1 MFFRSPPSMDAVPS
15 VKDSLQDQHCGV
27 RRTVGGGGD
36 SRQRSVGLNT
46 EGTLSISVSHWH
58 LRSLAYPFFLV
69 IFWPPKP
76 GRSPHCGVFNHW
88 VHAAQDLMVKALMW
102 SSIAMIRP
110 TNQHWIMVLGCLG
123 AAHTQG
129 SSARLHV
136 QRSRYQVCRKKCCC
150 PDVYGMVNLSK
161 NWKLLVFLIFPSWSL
176 LPKKTSKN
184 NNNILIHIKQT

>member
-27 RRTVGGGGD
+27 RRTVGGGD

-69 IFWPPKP
+69 IFWPP
-76 GRSPHCGVFNHW
+76 SQEDLHIAVFLTIGSMQHRTSW
-88 VHAAQDLMVKALMW
+88 SRLWCDLQSLW
-102 SSIAMIRP
+102 SGQPTSIEL
-110 TNQHWIMVLGCLG
+110 WSWDVLGQPTLRAPAPG
-123 AAHTQG
+123 YMFKG
-129 SSARLHV
+129 VLPSV
-136 QRSRYQVCRKKCCC
+136 QEKMLL